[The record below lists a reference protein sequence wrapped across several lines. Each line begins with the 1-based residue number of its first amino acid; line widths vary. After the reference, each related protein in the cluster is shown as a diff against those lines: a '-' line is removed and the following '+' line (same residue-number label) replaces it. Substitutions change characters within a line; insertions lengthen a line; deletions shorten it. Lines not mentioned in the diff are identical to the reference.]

1 MGFQLRDTGTMSAA
15 VMSFALA
22 VFKEALKSEMIDLAQ
37 KLDVPQKK
45 VHSSL
50 IKLNVVVHRVYWSY
64 LSNISASSD
73 YRWSRVAL

>member
-15 VMSFALA
+15 VMSFALT

-37 KLDVPQKK
+37 KLDAPQKK

-50 IKLNVVVHRVYWSY
+50 IKLNVVVHRVYWSPN
-64 LSNISASSD
+64 NILTA
-73 YRWSRVAL
+73 ATIFA